1 MNTTTRIPNPPEDGA
16 GLDQLLAS
24 YFRSEMPAR
33 WPTTPQPWTDKARA
47 ATTNPTVDPSRKSR
61 WALAASVAL
70 LIGGC
75 WYLSGHMSDGKVKQ
89 GLDLGNGEA
98 KPPAVI
104 KDHMAPKTKT
114 P

>member
-16 GLDQLLAS
+16 GLDGLLAA
-24 YFRSEMPAR
+24 YFRSELPTR
-33 WPTTPQPWTDKARA
+33 WPGAPEPWANQPRPA
-47 ATTNPTVDPSRKSR
+47 ASHVGNPSRKSR

-70 LIGGC
+70 LIGGS
-75 WYLSGHMSDGKVKQ
+75 WYLSGHLSDGKPKQ
-89 GLDLGNGEA
+89 GLDLGSGEA
-98 KPPAVI
+98 APPKVI

>member
-1 MNTTTRIPNPPEDGA
+1 MNTSTRIPNLPEDGA
-16 GLDQLLAS
+16 ELDRLLGA

-33 WPTTPQPWTDKARA
+33 WPTTPQPWAEKSPPASRHTG
-47 ATTNPTVDPSRKSR
+47 DPSRKSR

-75 WYLSGHMSDGKVKQ
+75 WYLSGHMSDGKTKRD
-89 GLDLGNGEA
+89 LDLGTGEA
-98 KPPAVI
+98 APPKVI
-104 KDHMAPKTKT
+104 KDHMAPKPKT